1 MFISTVDADTNT
13 ILDAADGVTYEL
25 DGSTVTGAQFL
36 AGYFAAA
43 SKVITFAVPSNPNN
57 LTVYYGCSVHPNQG
71 GALTLTDPNSQQAG
85 FQLVVDTIGGTV
97 SEFIVNAP
105 GDGSYAVGD
114 VISIAAADLY
124 DVNGADA
131 ATLGSG
137 LQITLGGNFG
147 AIAALDQICLLYTS
161 PSPRD

>member
-1 MFISTVDADTNT
+1 M
-13 ILDAADGVTYEL
+13 
-25 DGSTVTGAQFL
+25 
-36 AGYFAAA
+36 
-43 SKVITFAVPSNPNN
+43 
-57 LTVYYGCSVHPNQG
+57 YYGCSVHPLQG
-71 GALTLTDPNSQQAG
+71 GALTLTDPNSQQNG

-105 GDGSYAVGD
+105 GDGNYQVGD

-147 AIAALDQICLLYTS
+147 AIAALDQISAFGSGYTTGEILTLATAVS
-161 PSPRD
+161 YTHLTLPTKA